1 MAGQHELTVVLEI
14 GMRPY
19 GASASSRP
27 AGPAYVRAMAHGERR
42 PDIDPSP
49 EALERY
55 LAEDDGRPV
64 TMLNLHRFK
73 RDDGKARFEQFVMR
87 FTPVLE
93 SIGGEVVYL
102 GQMSSPFIPTEGS
115 GWEAIFLTRYPRR
128 ELLLKLVE
136 HPEYPALR
144 RLRSEALETTVFE
157 TTVSW

>member
-1 MAGQHELTVVLEI
+1 MAQ
-14 GMRPY
+14 
-19 GASASSRP
+19 
-27 AGPAYVRAMAHGERR
+27 GERR